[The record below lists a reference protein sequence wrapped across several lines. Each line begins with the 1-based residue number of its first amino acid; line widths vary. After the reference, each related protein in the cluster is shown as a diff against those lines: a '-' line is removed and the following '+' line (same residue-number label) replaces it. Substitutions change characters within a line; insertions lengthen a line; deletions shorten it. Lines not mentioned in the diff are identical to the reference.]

1 VLARASRDVHAKF
14 LLRNGADRVIYPEKE
29 MAVRLAVQYSSN
41 HIFDYIALTPDY
53 SIYEVPVPAIW
64 AGKTIV
70 QTAVRTRYHI
80 SILATKKNGRLYP
93 LPKPDHEFD
102 PAETL
107 IILGR
112 HEDVKKLI
120 D

>member
-29 MAVRLAVQYSSN
+29 MAVAPAVQYSSN
-41 HIFDYIALTPDY
+41 HIFDYIALTPIIPSTRSPYPQCGRGKHRSD
-53 SIYEVPVPAIW
+53 SRAHPIPHQHSGHQKKRQALPAPQ
-64 AGKTIV
+64 A
-70 QTAVRTRYHI
+70 
-80 SILATKKNGRLYP
+80 
-93 LPKPDHEFD
+93 DHEFD
-102 PAETL
+102 PVETL
-107 IILGR
+107 IILGQ